1 MFFHIRADAQR
12 VLDRAQGE
20 HLSQP
25 HARQARLGGFG
36 ARGEQQLV
44 VGLLKHRAGL
54 EVLHRNRLA
63 VRVDGRHLVPHAHIH
78 PEAGVKALGRLQR
91 QLRRVLDHAADVIR
105 QAAVGIG
112 NIVRPL
118 EHHDLRHLIQSADAG
133 RRRGPAGYAAY
144 DNNFHA
150 YCSTFL
156 LHDRFSIPSGHRKA
170 ALSRVS
176 TAGKGRLCR
185 ASVPIA
191 LTYAVERL
199 SFQTGGAPRP
209 RFASGKSAGCR
220 RTPPGARVIS
230 LRNRP
235 RSPSCAKPPAHRRYP
250 RDCQAACASAP
261 CPLPSPG

>member
-78 PEAGVKALGRLQR
+78 PEAGVKTLGRLQR
-91 QLRRVLDHAADVIR
+91 QLRRVLDHPADVIR

-118 EHHDLRHLIQSADAG
+118 EYHDLRHLIQPADAG
-133 RRRGPAGYAAY
+133 RRRGPACYAAY

-150 YCSTFL
+150 YCSTFP
-156 LHDRFSIPSGHRKA
+156 LHDRFSVPIRAQKSGPFPRFHR
-170 ALSRVS
+170 
-176 TAGKGRLCR
+176 GKGPPVPCIGSHRPYLRCGTPVFPNGRRAAPPFCIRQISRLPPR
-185 ASVPIA
+185 A
-191 LTYAVERL
+191 
-199 SFQTGGAPRP
+199 G
-209 RFASGKSAGCR
+209 R
-220 RTPPGARVIS
+220 RACHQ
-230 LRNRP
+230 
-235 RSPSCAKPPAHRRYP
+235 PS
-250 RDCQAACASAP
+250 
-261 CPLPSPG
+261 